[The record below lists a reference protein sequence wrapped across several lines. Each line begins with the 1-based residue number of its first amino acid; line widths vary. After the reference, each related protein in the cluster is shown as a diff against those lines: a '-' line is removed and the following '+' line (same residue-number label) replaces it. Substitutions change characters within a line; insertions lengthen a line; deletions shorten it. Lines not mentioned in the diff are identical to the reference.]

1 MFGESVD
8 RLAFAIR
15 VPRLGTLD
23 LDMVRMRILFVAAML
38 VWGQTA
44 LAQAR
49 ATPAAVPETQDQQVT
64 TLTARSTLV
73 LVPTMVTAKN
83 GEPVFTLQA
92 KDFIVADDGI
102 EQSVTLEEDTGGQ
115 PLALVIV
122 VETGSSGQG
131 HLEQYRGIGPL
142 LESVVGAVPHRVAV
156 VEFDSYAG
164 VSQGFTADLD
174 KVDAAFRKMPE
185 GDAGGAIYDAIGVA
199 VDMLKVQPLKYR
211 RAILLLSETNDHGSK
226 LKAADALKAI
236 SDTNTAIYS
245 MGFSSTRAQVGHE
258 ASEMLGGGGPGPAG
272 GCMADDPTIDPL
284 AKKNKVVQ
292 AYDCLSL
299 LAPPLRLAKIAAIA
313 ARNALRQNVP
323 ETVAHVSGGEYFK
336 FSDAKGLQRDMVRL
350 SNHIT
355 NRYILSFHPLSPHVG
370 FHALQVALR
379 EYKGVKVQG
388 RTGYWVDGDG
398 PTP

>member
-1 MFGESVD
+1 MW
-8 RLAFAIR
+8 
-15 VPRLGTLD
+15 PQ
-23 LDMVRMRILFVAAML
+23 AAL
-38 VWGQTA
+38 TQTA
-44 LAQAR
+44 TPQ
-49 ATPAAVPETQDQQVT
+49 PAAPAESSDQVT
-64 TLTARSTLV
+64 TLTARTTLV
-73 LVPTMVTAKN
+73 LVPTMGTAKN

-92 KDFIVADDGI
+92 KDFIVTDDGI
-102 EQSVTLEEDTGGQ
+102 EQTVTLEEDTGGE

-122 VETGSSGQG
+122 VETGGSGAHQ
-131 HLEQYRGIGPL
+131 LEHYRGIGPL

-174 KVDAAFRKMPE
+174 KVDSAFRKMPE
-185 GDAGGAIYDAIGVA
+185 GDAGGAIYDAIGIA
-199 VDMLKVQPLKYR
+199 VDMLKVQPPKYR
-211 RAILLLSETNDHGSK
+211 RAILLISETNDHGSK

-245 MGFSSTRAQVGHE
+245 MGFSSTRSQVGHE

-272 GCMADDPTIDPL
+272 GCMADDPDADPL
-284 AKKNKVVQ
+284 AKKNKAVQ

-299 LAPPLRLAKIAAIA
+299 LAPPLRLAKMAAIA

-336 FSDAKGLQRDMVRL
+336 FSDEKGLQRDMVRL
-350 SNHIT
+350 SNHIS
-355 NRYILSFHPLSPHVG
+355 NRYMLSFHPIAPHAG

-379 EYKGVKVQG
+379 EYRGVRVQG

-398 PTP
+398 PVP